1 MEPQVY
7 IFNSA
12 GCHGHFIHY
21 LIDRLSTRSPALNEL
36 PFNHLGNS
44 HLKLNYSGY
53 AEFVDSHEHASYS
66 LSNKNIIKLVF
77 SNDILYYERAAMN
90 RAGDSDRNINSMN
103 EDISFL
109 KDYNLEFYNKIKSL
123 YKVKEDHIPKWMF
136 RDAFKIG
143 FLDWN
148 NQGSVAYDRNQIIW
162 MNENFKT
169 NNIHYTQVNVF
180 FTYETLKKELEDI
193 NRKFDL
199 SLDLTDLEMI
209 YNEFSKR
216 NKILQTHGNTETVL
230 TAIKNNKNIEIP
242 NLDIIQQAFI
252 YAELEKSYR
261 FVTMPMT
268 DYFFKT
274 TGEILDFVNLY
285 PEHYKAMNPNL
296 PTFNNIPNPF
306 FLHRQKSK

>member
-1 MEPQVY
+1 MDAKVY
-7 IFNSA
+7 IFNSP
-12 GCHGHFIHY
+12 GCHGHFLTY
-21 LIDRLSTRSPALNEL
+21 LIDKLSTKTPELKGL

-53 AEFVDSHEHASYS
+53 AKFVDALEHYEYS

-77 SNDILYYERAAMN
+77 SNDILYYERVAMN
-90 RAGDSDRNINSMN
+90 RAADSDRNMYHIN

-109 KDYNLEFYNKIKSL
+109 KNYNLGFYNKIQRL
-123 YKVKEDHIPKWMF
+123 YKVNKDHIPKWMF

-148 NQGSVAYDRNQIIW
+148 NQGSVVYDRNQIIW
-162 MNENFKT
+162 MNENFKR
-169 NNIHYTQVNVF
+169 NKIHYTQVNVF

-193 NRKFDL
+193 NKKFDL
-199 SLDLTDLEMI
+199 ALDLTDLEMI
-209 YNEFSKR
+209 YHEFSKR
-216 NKILQTHGNTETVL
+216 NKILQTHGYTETVL
-230 TAIKNNKNIEIP
+230 SAIKNNKDIEIP
-242 NLDIIQQAFI
+242 ELDIIQQAYI
-252 YAELEKSYR
+252 YAHLEKSYR
-261 FVTMPMT
+261 FITMPMT

-274 TGEILDFVNLY
+274 TGEILDLVHFY

-306 FLHRQKSK
+306 FLHRQNTK